1 MIRITT
7 IAVALLAAAA
17 IGLTGCGEDEQEPAE
32 ARSVAI
38 SDAWARVTPPEA
50 KNSAVYLTIESEDG
64 DALTGASVPADVAG
78 MAQIHETTG
87 HGDMKS
93 MSEVQRIEIP
103 AGEPVKLGPGG
114 YHVMLMKLAKP
125 IAEGDSVPVT
135 LTFEQAGE
143 VVVDAVA
150 REG

>member
-1 MIRITT
+1 MFRITM

-17 IGLTGCGEDEQEPAE
+17 LGLTACGEDEQDPAQ
-32 ARSVAI
+32 APQVSI
-38 SDAWARVTPPEA
+38 SDAWVRVTPPEA

-87 HGDMKS
+87 HGGMKS
-93 MSEVQRIEIP
+93 MSEVERIEIP
-103 AGEPVKLGPGG
+103 AGEPVKLEPGG
-114 YHVMLMKLAKP
+114 YHLMLLKLAEP
-125 IAEGDSVPVT
+125 ISAGDSVPVT
-135 LTFEQAGE
+135 LTFAKAGE
-143 VVVDAVA
+143 VAVDAVA